1 MKVSFIPPKTV
12 RKIQAGDEEEQKK
25 NSENDKEI
33 RLERQNIIDA
43 VLVRIMKA
51 RKTEKHN
58 FLVEECIH

>member
-12 RKIQAGDEEEQKK
+12 KKIQAGDEEENKK
-25 NSENDKEI
+25 NSDYDKEI

-51 RKTEKHN
+51 RKTETHN
-58 FLVEECIH
+58 NLVEECIR